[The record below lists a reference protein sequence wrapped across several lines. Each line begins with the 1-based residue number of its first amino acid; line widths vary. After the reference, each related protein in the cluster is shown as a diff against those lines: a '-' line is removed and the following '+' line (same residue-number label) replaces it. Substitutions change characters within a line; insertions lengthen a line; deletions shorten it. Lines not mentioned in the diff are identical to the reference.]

1 MSVSSSVDDQGL
13 RCIQMEWEAMK
24 IPESMDWESVLSWTG

>member
-13 RCIQMEWEAMK
+13 RCIEMEWEAMK
-24 IPESMDWESVLSWTG
+24 IPEPMDWESVLACPG